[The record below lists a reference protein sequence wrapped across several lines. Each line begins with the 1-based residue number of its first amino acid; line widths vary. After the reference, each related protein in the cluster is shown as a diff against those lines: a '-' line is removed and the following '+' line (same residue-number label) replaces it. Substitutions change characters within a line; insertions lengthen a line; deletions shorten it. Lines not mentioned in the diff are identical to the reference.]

1 LLINYPIVAARCS
14 RLYQEEVENS
24 PLDLCRVVG
33 RTGKQMRDETIAI
46 HAGFEPDPTTKA
58 VAVPIYQT
66 VAYAF
71 DSADHGAAL
80 FNLETEGY
88 RYSRIANPT
97 TSVLETRIAELE
109 GGIGALAVSTGQ
121 AALHFALVN
130 LADSGGNI
138 VSVPQLYGTTHTL
151 LAHILPRQGIS
162 CRFSESDHADA
173 IERLIDEN
181 TKAVFCESIGNPAGN
196 VCDIEALA
204 KVAHRQGVPLV
215 VDNTVATPIL
225 LKPFD
230 HGADI
235 VVHSLTKFLGG
246 HGTTLGGAIVDG
258 GRFPWAKHP
267 QRFRT
272 FSEPDESYH
281 GMIYT
286 RQFGASA
293 YIQRARSV
301 YQRTMGSV
309 LSPFNAF
316 LLLQGIETVALR
328 MERHVENAQ
337 KVAAFLKSDSRVAWV
352 NYSGFPDSPY
362 FELVQKFLKGRAS
375 SLFTFG
381 IEGGLEAGKDFYDSL
396 KLITRLV
403 NIGDAKSLAC
413 HPASTT
419 HRQMSP
425 EQQRHAGVLPETIRL
440 SIGIEH
446 IDDILADIDQAL
458 GHARTMLPKVVER
471 SHDHSL

>member
-1 LLINYPIVAARCS
+1 
-14 RLYQEEVENS
+14 
-24 PLDLCRVVG
+24 
-33 RTGKQMRDETIAI
+33 MRRETLAV
-46 HAGFEPDPTTKA
+46 HAGYEPDPITKA

-66 VAYAF
+66 AAYAF

-80 FNLETEGY
+80 FNLEVEGY
-88 RYSRIANPT
+88 RYSRISNPT
-97 TSVLETRIAELE
+97 CAVLEKRVAELE
-109 GGIGALAVSTGQ
+109 GGVGALAVATGQ

-130 LADSGGNI
+130 LADTGGNI
-138 VSVPQLYGTTHTL
+138 VSVPQLYGTTYTL
-151 LAHILPRQGIS
+151 FGHVLARQGITA
-162 CRFSESDHADA
+162 RFADSDHPDA
-173 IERLIDEN
+173 IAKLIDDQ

-196 VCDIEALA
+196 ICDIEALA
-204 KVAHRQGVPLV
+204 QVAHAHGVPLV

-225 LKPFD
+225 LRPID
-230 HGADI
+230 YGADV

-258 GRFPWAKHP
+258 GRFPWKA
-267 QRFRT
+267 QANRFPT
-272 FSEPDESYH
+272 FCEPDESYH
-281 GMIYT
+281 GLVYADH
-286 RQFGASA
+286 FGPTA

-301 YQRTMGSV
+301 YQRTMGAV

-328 MERHVENAQ
+328 MERHVENAH
-337 KVAAFLKSDSRVAWV
+337 KVAEFLRVDPRVDWV
-352 NYSGFPDSPY
+352 NYAGFADSPY
-362 FELVQKFLKGRAS
+362 QALAQKYLAGRGS

-381 IEGGLEAGKDFYDSL
+381 IKGGLEAGKVFYDAL

-419 HRQMSP
+419 HRQMTSA
-425 EQQRHAGVLPETIRL
+425 QQLQAGVRPETIRL

-446 IDDILADIDQAL
+446 IDDIIADIDQAL
-458 GHARTMLPKVVER
+458 QQAWTR
-471 SHDHSL
+471 SGRAKAAE

>member
-1 LLINYPIVAARCS
+1 
-14 RLYQEEVENS
+14 
-24 PLDLCRVVG
+24 
-33 RTGKQMRDETIAI
+33 MRDETIAI
-46 HAGFEPDPTTKA
+46 HGGYEPDPTTKA

-80 FNLETEGY
+80 FNLEIEGY
-88 RYSRIANPT
+88 RYGRIANPT
-97 TSVLETRIAELE
+97 SAVLEARIAELE
-109 GGIGALAVSTGQ
+109 GGIGALAVSSGQ

-130 LADSGGNI
+130 LADTGGNI

-151 LAHILPRQGIS
+151 LAHILPRQGIIG
-162 CRFSESDHADA
+162 RFAESDQANS

-181 TKAVFCESIGNPAGN
+181 TKAIFCESIGNPAGN

-204 KVAHRQGVPLV
+204 KMAHRHGVPLV
-215 VDNTVATPIL
+215 VDNTVATPVL
-225 LKPFD
+225 LKPFEY
-230 HGADI
+230 GADI
-235 VVHSLTKFLGG
+235 IVHSLTKFLGG
-246 HGTTLGGAIVDG
+246 HGTTLGGAIVDS
-258 GRFPWAKHP
+258 GRFPWSEHP
-267 QRFRT
+267 QRFVA
-272 FSEPDESYH
+272 FNEPDKSYH
-281 GMIYT
+281 GMIYA
-286 RQFGASA
+286 QHFGASA
-293 YIQRARSV
+293 FIERARSV

-328 MERHVENAQ
+328 MERHVENAK
-337 KVAAFLKSDSRVAWV
+337 KVAAFLKGDSRVAWV
-352 NYSGFPDSPY
+352 NYTGFTESPY
-362 FELVQKFLKGRAS
+362 FDLVQKYLKGRAS

-381 IEGGLEAGKDFYDSL
+381 IKGGLDAGKVFYDSL
-396 KLITRLV
+396 NLFSRLV

-425 EQQRHAGVLPETIRL
+425 EQQRQAGVLPEAIRL

-446 IDDILADIDQAL
+446 IDDIIADLDQAL
-458 GHARTMLPKVVER
+458 ER
-471 SHDHSL
+471 ACSRPPLT

>member
-1 LLINYPIVAARCS
+1 
-14 RLYQEEVENS
+14 
-24 PLDLCRVVG
+24 
-33 RTGKQMRDETIAI
+33 MRDETIAI
-46 HAGFEPDPTTKA
+46 HAGYDPDPTTHA

-66 VAYAF
+66 AAYAF

-80 FNLETEGY
+80 FNLEAEGF

-97 TSVLETRIAELE
+97 TSVLEKRIAELE
-109 GGIGALAVSTGQ
+109 GGVGALAVASGQ
-121 AALHFALVN
+121 AALHFAFVT
-130 LADSGGNI
+130 LADVGGNI

-151 LAHILPRQGIS
+151 LGHVLPRQGIAG
-162 CRFSESDHADA
+162 RFADSDRPDA

-181 TKAVFCESIGNPAGN
+181 TKAVFAETIGNPAGN
-196 VCDIEALA
+196 VCDIEELA
-204 KVAHRQGVPLV
+204 KVAHRHGIPLI

-230 HGADI
+230 YGADI

-258 GRFPWAKHP
+258 GKFPWARHADRFPAFNHP
-267 QRFRT
+267 
-272 FSEPDESYH
+272 DASYH
-281 GMIYT
+281 GLVYAD
-286 RQFGASA
+286 RFGAKA
-293 YIQRARSV
+293 YIERARSV

-328 MERHVENAQ
+328 MERHVENAR
-337 KVAAFLKSDSRVAWV
+337 KVAEFLHDDARVAWV
-352 NYSGFPDSPY
+352 NYAGFSDSPY
-362 FELVQKFLKGRAS
+362 YNLVQKYLAGQAS

-381 IEGGLEAGKDFYDSL
+381 IKGGLEAGKTFYDSL

-419 HRQMSP
+419 HRQMSG
-425 EQQRHAGVLPETIRL
+425 EQQRMAGVRPETIRL

-446 IDDILADIDQAL
+446 ISDIIEDIDQAL
-458 GHARTMLPKVVER
+458 ARACAGSPRLQAAE
-471 SHDHSL
+471 

>member
-1 LLINYPIVAARCS
+1 
-14 RLYQEEVENS
+14 
-24 PLDLCRVVG
+24 
-33 RTGKQMRDETIAI
+33 MRNETIAI
-46 HAGFEPDPTTKA
+46 HAGYEPEATTHA

-66 VAYAF
+66 AAYAF

-80 FNLETEGY
+80 FNLQAEGF

-97 TSVLETRIAELE
+97 SAVLEKRIAQLE
-109 GGIGALAVSTGQ
+109 GGVGALAVATGQ
-121 AALHFALVN
+121 AALHFAFVN
-130 LADSGGNI
+130 VADHGGNI

-151 LAHILPRQGIS
+151 LSHILPRQGITG
-162 CRFSESDHADA
+162 RFADSDKPEA
-173 IERLIDEN
+173 IEKLIDEN
-181 TKAVFCESIGNPAGN
+181 TRAVFAETIGNPAGN

-204 KVAHRQGVPLV
+204 KIAHSHGVPLI

-230 HGADI
+230 YGADI
-235 VVHSLTKFLGG
+235 AVHSLTKFLGG
-246 HGTTLGGAIVDG
+246 HGTTLGGAIVDSG
-258 GRFPWAKHP
+258 NFPWGKHADRFPAYNK
-267 QRFRT
+267 
-272 FSEPDESYH
+272 PDASYH
-281 GMIYT
+281 GLVYAE
-286 RQFGASA
+286 RFGRTA
-293 YIQRARSV
+293 YIERARSV

-328 MERHVENAQ
+328 MERHVENAR
-337 KVAAFLKSDSRVAWV
+337 KVAEFLRGDSRVAWV
-352 NYSGFPDSPY
+352 NYTGFPDSPY
-362 FELVQKFLKGRAS
+362 YPLVQKYLNGNAS

-381 IEGGLEAGKDFYDSL
+381 IKGGMEAGKTFYDAL

-419 HRQMSP
+419 HRQMSA
-425 EQQRHAGVLPETIRL
+425 EQQRIAGVLPETIRL

-446 IDDILADIDQAL
+446 SADIIEDLDQAL
-458 GHARTMLPKVVER
+458 EKACPS
-471 SHDHSL
+471 SHLQAAE